1 MKISYHLYENT
12 KSKNSKFPL
21 WKLYNYSVDW
31 PDRLLKSRGVS
42 TQPFAIRYATEKE
55 IEFYNNCSRMQ
66 AFTYPGFNELFQS
79 ELKNGVTIEKLK
91 KIKNLFY
98 NQYRHFVAVKEIQGS
113 LFFSCN
119 SWTIDGNDL

>member
-21 WKLYNYSVDW
+21 WKLYNYGVDW
-31 PDRLLKSRGVS
+31 PERILKSRGVS
-42 TQPFAIRYATEKE
+42 TQPFAIRCATEKE

-79 ELKNGVTIEKLK
+79 ELKNGVTTEKLK

-98 NQYRHFVAVKEIQGS
+98 NQHRHFVAVKEIQGS
-113 LFFSCN
+113 LFFETN
-119 SWTIDGNDL
+119 FNEIQYI